1 MVGYEYVTRREPNLD
16 KWINIKKLIGKRVL
30 SKGGTIVGYISEI
43 RINSNTLELEG
54 IVIKKNFKKPIYI
67 GKSYFSHLSNRAVIL
82 NMEPSILFV
91 GKKVIT
97 IDGRIIGKVKKVNRK
112 GTTNEVESFVVTSV
126 WRKYLI
132 PISGVRRVT
141 NLVLIKNKYDA
152 RKIHLWKRS
161 KQNRNV

>member
-1 MVGYEYVTRREPNLD
+1 VVGYEYVTRREPNLD